1 MRRDGTERD
10 SAGQGGMRRG
20 RISRI
25 RWKGGLLLWIIALMS
40 LSGCA
45 LAGRVAKGELKT
57 VLVESS
63 AAGPETSETDGQENG
78 RTDGQDAAGKTEG
91 SAGQGETDLLFEG
104 TDMEGE
110 VITSQILAQ
119 SKITMVNVW
128 ATYCNP
134 CLSEM
139 PELGELA
146 GEYDAGDFRLIGII
160 SDVPEPME
168 GIDAEKAEKA
178 REEAKSLIEKTGA
191 DYTHL
196 LLGTSLYNA
205 LLTDVTAVP
214 TTFFIDK
221 DGNVLDQVVG
231 AMDKESWKEKIDA
244 LLEDL

>member
-1 MRRDGTERD
+1 MFYGKKKLLRKKRY
-10 SAGQGGMRRG
+10 AA
-20 RISRI
+20 
-25 RWKGGLLLWIIALMS
+25 WALAALLLVGM

-45 LAGRVAKGELKT
+45 G
-57 VLVESS
+57 
-63 AAGPETSETDGQENG
+63 N
-78 RTDGQDAAGKTEG
+78 GQDTSGGKENPEG
-91 SAGQGETDLLFEG
+91 SASRAESQGAESESASGEEAQEMGVVFEAQDIEGNTVTSDIFGQSRL
-104 TDMEGE
+104 
-110 VITSQILAQ
+110 
-119 SKITMVNVW
+119 TMVNVW

-146 GEYDAGDFRLIGII
+146 GEYDSGDFRLIGII
-160 SDVPEPME
+160 SDVPEAME
-168 GIDAEKAEKA
+168 GIDEEKAERA

-196 LLGTSLYNA
+196 LLGASLYNA

-221 DGNVLDQVVG
+221 EGNVLDQVVG

>member
-1 MRRDGTERD
+1 MFYRKKKMLRKDRY
-10 SAGQGGMRRG
+10 AA
-20 RISRI
+20 
-25 RWKGGLLLWIIALMS
+25 WALAALLLAGT

-45 LAGRVAKGELKT
+45 GNGQGASGEK
-57 VLVESS
+57 ESS
-63 AAGPETSETDGQENG
+63 
-78 RTDGQDAAGKTEG
+78 EG
-91 SAGQGETDLLFEG
+91 SAFREESQEPGSDAASASGEEAQETAVVFEAQDIEGNTVTSDIFGQSRL
-104 TDMEGE
+104 
-110 VITSQILAQ
+110 
-119 SKITMVNVW
+119 TMVNVW

>member
-1 MRRDGTERD
+1 MFYGKKKLLRKKRY
-10 SAGQGGMRRG
+10 AA
-20 RISRI
+20 
-25 RWKGGLLLWIIALMS
+25 WALAALLLAGT

-45 LAGRVAKGELKT
+45 GNGEDTAGGKESP
-57 VLVESS
+57 ESS
-63 AAGPETSETDGQENG
+63 AAQAQSQEAES
-78 RTDGQDAAGKTEG
+78 DAASASEEEAQETAVVFEAQDTEG
-91 SAGQGETDLLFEG
+91 NTVTSDIFGQSRL
-104 TDMEGE
+104 
-110 VITSQILAQ
+110 
-119 SKITMVNVW
+119 TMVNVW

-146 GEYDAGDFRLIGII
+146 GEYDSGDFRLIGII
-160 SDVPEPME
+160 SDVPEAME
-168 GIDAEKAEKA
+168 GIDEEKAERA

-196 LLGTSLYNA
+196 LLGASLYNA

-221 DGNVLDQVVG
+221 EGNVLDQVVG

>member
-1 MRRDGTERD
+1 MFYGKKKLLRKKRY
-10 SAGQGGMRRG
+10 AA
-20 RISRI
+20 
-25 RWKGGLLLWIIALMS
+25 WALAALLLAGM

-45 LAGRVAKGELKT
+45 GNREDTAARKERP
-57 VLVESS
+57 ESS
-63 AAGPETSETDGQENG
+63 AAQAESQEAES
-78 RTDGQDAAGKTEG
+78 DAASASEEEAQETAVVFEAQDTEG
-91 SAGQGETDLLFEG
+91 NTVTSDIFGQSRL
-104 TDMEGE
+104 
-110 VITSQILAQ
+110 
-119 SKITMVNVW
+119 TMVNVW

-146 GEYDAGDFRLIGII
+146 GEYDSGDFRLIGII
-160 SDVPEPME
+160 SDVPEAME
-168 GIDAEKAEKA
+168 GIDEEKAERA

-196 LLGTSLYNA
+196 LLGASLYNA

-221 DGNVLDQVVG
+221 EGNVLDQVVG